1 MNLHWSVGPGRPAT
15 LVAPHQPGVEEA
27 LLWLASAHDALR
39 AGLREHGAVYIRG
52 LPVHSVEA
60 FAQVRDVLLP
70 RRTPHRET
78 ATPRGDLGHD
88 VRTTTNLPSGQSI
101 RTHNEDSH
109 ALTFPGLLL
118 FGCLSAPDQGGATP
132 VADCRTVLRYLPPH
146 LVERMRTYGW
156 LLTRTYSDRVP
167 AGWRSV
173 FGTGSR
179 AEVERRCAENLVS
192 CEWRADGGLR
202 TRGLRPG
209 VVRHPETGEEV
220 WFNHM
225 AFWNEWSLD
234 EKVRE
239 ILVDELGHDGLP
251 FHTGFGDGLPLT
263 RGELYTI
270 SAAYEAATVRR
281 AWEPGDLMLVDNVRS
296 AHGRDPYRGDRRIVV
311 ATGAPLTFADCRS
324 AVRPAAAPLPA
335 RAGLLTCP

>member
-15 LVAPHQPGVEEA
+15 LVAPHQPGTEEA
-27 LLWLASAHDALR
+27 LAWLAAAHDALR

-52 LPVHSVEA
+52 LPVHSAET

-70 RRTPHRET
+70 QHSTHRET

-88 VRTTTNLPSGQSI
+88 ARTTTNPPAGQSI
-101 RTHNEDSH
+101 RTHNENSY

-118 FGCLSAPDQGGATP
+118 FGCLTAPEQGGATP
-132 VADCRTVLRYLPPH
+132 VADCRSVLRYLPSH
-146 LVERMRTYGW
+146 LVDRMRTYGW
-156 LLTRTYSDRVP
+156 LLTRTYSDRLS
-167 AGWRSV
+167 ANWRSA
-173 FGTGSR
+173 FGTDSP
-179 AEVERRCAENLVS
+179 AEVERYCAENLIA
-192 CEWRADGGLR
+192 CDWRADGGLR
-202 TRGLRPG
+202 TRRLRPG

-234 EKVRE
+234 EKARE
-239 ILVDELGHDGLP
+239 ILVDELGHAGLP

-281 AWEPGDLMLVDNVRS
+281 AWEPGDLMLVDNIRS
-296 AHGRDPYRGDRRIVV
+296 AHGRDPFRGDRRIMV
-311 ATGAPLTFADCRS
+311 ATGAPVALADCRP
-324 AVRPAAAPLPA
+324 AVEPAAAPFPA
-335 RAGLLTCP
+335 PTRMAA